1 MSHLLDG
8 IDATPFER
16 LQPCTAAR
24 GGEGFVTLAVVSILA
39 MSTFI
44 VVAALAGP
52 ISRSAPPAE
61 MRIRSADFVA
71 QSKANSTRPTWRSD
85 HGLM

>member
-1 MSHLLDG
+1 MSDLLDCIG
-8 IDATPFER
+8 AAPFER
-16 LQPCTAAR
+16 LQPCTVAR
-24 GGEGFVTLAVVSILA
+24 GGDGFVTLVVVSILA

-52 ISRSAPPAE
+52 ISRSTTPAE

-71 QSKANSTRPTWRSD
+71 QSNANSTRPAWRSD